1 MQQDRSKVTWGG
13 PALVAHG
20 GSREYDSAMADTGY
34 SFRYL
39 PESRYPSLG
48 FRLVRISIPEGEHNV
63 SDSSP

>member
-1 MQQDRSKVTWGG
+1 MQQDRSEVTGSG

-20 GSREYDSAMADTGY
+20 GSLEYDPAMANTGY

-48 FRLVRISIPEGEHNV
+48 FRLVRINIPEGEHNV
-63 SDSSP
+63 PDRSP